1 MAIEMKNM
9 ISLSKALS
17 YALRHAPWEYELELD
32 DQGWVLVD
40 DLLNL
45 LAQEKSSWT
54 NLTINDLHIMIEQS
68 EKKRHE
74 IRGDKIRALY
84 GHSTPNK
91 LTKEKAT
98 PPSVLY
104 HGTSPKLIK
113 VIMNQG
119 LKPMSRHYV
128 HLSIDV
134 ETARQVGSRKASK
147 PIILAIDSEEANKNG
162 VIFYRGNDKV
172 WLADV
177 MSPDY
182 IKR

>member
-91 LTKEKAT
+91 LTKEKGWRDSLRVSIVT
-98 PPSVLY
+98 EEFLY
-104 HGTSPKLIK
+104 FTT
-113 VIMNQG
+113 N
-119 LKPMSRHYV
+119 
-128 HLSIDV
+128 
-134 ETARQVGSRKASK
+134 
-147 PIILAIDSEEANKNG
+147 EAYK
-162 VIFYRGNDKV
+162 
-172 WLADV
+172 
-177 MSPDY
+177 
-182 IKR
+182 